1 MRVATGLQ
9 ATAAAGPARSAG
21 TIRDMA
27 RTDALPPGL
36 EATPGDARTRILAA
50 AYDLFSRS
58 GIRAVGI
65 DAIIARSG
73 VARMTLYRHFAS
85 KEELVLAYLEQ
96 REERWT
102 RGWLQAEVEARAAD
116 PAERLLAVF
125 DVFDPWFR
133 RDDFEG
139 CAFIRVM
146 LESIAGEDVVRT
158 ASTASLTRIRAFL
171 EGLAREAGVADPDD
185 FARKWHIL
193 MKGSIVAAG
202 EGDADAA
209 RRAQQVGRLLLAQG

>member
-1 MRVATGLQ
+1 
-9 ATAAAGPARSAG
+9 
-21 TIRDMA
+21 MA
-27 RTDALPPGL
+27 RTDALPPGP
-36 EATPGDARTRILAA
+36 EATAGDARTRILAG
-50 AYDLFSRS
+50 AYDLFSRN

-85 KEELVLAYLEQ
+85 KEELVLAYLEL

-102 RGWLQAEVEARAAD
+102 RGWLQDEVEARADD

-146 LESIAGEDVVRT
+146 LESIDGEDAVRA
-158 ASTASLTRIRAFL
+158 ASTASLTRIRGFL
-171 EGLAREAGVADPDD
+171 EALARDAGVADPDD

-209 RRAQQVGRLLLAQG
+209 RRAQELGRLLLAQG